1 MQTGAAWPSSARVLR
16 CSINFC
22 NGRNPYFD
30 FIAILVFIKY
40 LNRGI
45 KRLTMRYGV
54 KVGSMSG
61 RHGLYRLGYIRAT
74 MAVTMRSN
82 DVSLSKT

>member
-1 MQTGAAWPSSARVLR
+1 MGLDGVLLLAVER
-16 CSINFC
+16 LFS
-22 NGRNPYFD
+22 D
-30 FIAILVFIKY
+30 
-40 LNRGI
+40 I
-45 KRLTMRYGV
+45 KRLTMRHGA

-74 MAVTMRSN
+74 MAVTIRSN

>member
-1 MQTGAAWPSSARVLR
+1 MRAS
-16 CSINFC
+16 
-22 NGRNPYFD
+22 D
-30 FIAILVFIKY
+30 
-40 LNRGI
+40 I
-45 KRLTMRYGV
+45 KRLTMRHGA

-74 MAVTMRSN
+74 MAVTIRSK